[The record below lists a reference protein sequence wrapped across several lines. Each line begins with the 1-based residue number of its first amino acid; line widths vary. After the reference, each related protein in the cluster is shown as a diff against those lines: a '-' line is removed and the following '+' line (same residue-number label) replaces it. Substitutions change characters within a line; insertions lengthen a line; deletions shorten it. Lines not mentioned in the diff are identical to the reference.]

1 MNTDKLEST
10 RSVSLNKK
18 ATSAHDLNELSDRE
32 LQLVTGG
39 NRGNIFCAEA
49 CYYAGLTQSQ
59 CNEYCRTGVIDSR

>member
-18 ATSAHDLNELSDRE
+18 GTSAHDLNELSDQE

-39 NRGNIFCAEA
+39 AFNFWPSPDPDHG
-49 CYYAGLTQSQ
+49 YPGWLKHS
-59 CNEYCRTGVIDSR
+59 

>member
-18 ATSAHDLNELSDRE
+18 GTSAHDLNELSDQE

-39 NRGNIFCAEA
+39 GGRCD
-49 CYYAGLTQSQ
+49 
-59 CNEYCRTGVIDSR
+59 CNHSDANQDRFWRW